1 MTALLSIIVFAL
13 IVLIILAGIGVFN
26 LRCICNYC
34 DFIHSEQYHHQ
45 GILNS
50 INTILSQIQINQAQD
65 NNQIIDHLKAVC
77 DSIKVATIRLE
88 DIRANTAYEPDDFT
102 IDDDLPF
109 LEDEPTPEKNDG
121 FGRGKYEPFEMSDNT
136 TLDVIVDAFKNRRIA
151 IRCASEDEFNT
162 MLDVFDSY
170 KLQTLTQESPLV
182 LKGAYTA
189 TGNNAFGYLE
199 KPVNDIMAIIMD
211 IMAGGTKG
219 VSMGKADEYS
229 EGGWCV
235 IDFSEFAN
243 LIPTKQTNEESEPND
258 ETVKIENPG
267 ALLRAIRDE
276 KLAKGDYIDCSES
289 AAETPEKASE
299 DIPAAPVES
308 DDTEDKG
315 ETDA

>member
-1 MTALLSIIVFAL
+1 MTALLSIITFCL

-34 DFIHSEQYHHQ
+34 DFIHREQYHHQ

-50 INTILSQIQINQAQD
+50 ISATLSQIQINQAQD
-65 NNQIIDHLKAVC
+65 NNQIREHLKAIY
-77 DSIKVATIRLE
+77 DSIKVATCRLE
-88 DIRANTAYEPDDFT
+88 DIKDNTSFEPDDFT

-109 LEDEPTPEKNDG
+109 PEDEPNPEKDDG

-136 TLDVIVDAFKNRRIA
+136 TLDDIVDAFKNRRIA
-151 IRCASEDEFNT
+151 IRCASEYEFNT

-189 TGNNAFGYLE
+189 TGNEALGYCE
-199 KPVNDIMAIIMD
+199 KPVIGVMAIILD

-229 EGGWCV
+229 KGGWCI
-235 IDFSEFAN
+235 IDFSEFAH
-243 LIPTKQTNEESEPND
+243 LVPLAPIDDSPSEQTDEPA
-258 ETVKIENPG
+258 VENTG
-267 ALLRAIRDE
+267 AILRDIRDE
-276 KLAKGDYIDCSES
+276 KLANGDYVDCSETTAETS
-289 AAETPEKASE
+289 EKAAEE
-299 DIPAAPVES
+299 IPAPPVES
-308 DDTEDKG
+308 DTTEDKG
-315 ETDA
+315 EADA